1 MKRLFSVIVLSVVFA
16 AISWAGTVQKVS
28 GDVMADFGK
37 GWVPVKVGM
46 KIPNKTD
53 LMTGF
58 DSSITIRYDAGEFV
72 VQELSQVTFKE
83 KSNSKRVDN
92 ELALKLGR
100 VRVKYQKL
108 KSRKQTSFKVTTPRG
123 SASVRGTEEEVV
135 YFPDFGMQVRVLLG
149 HVDAFSQTGMRVAVR
164 QGGSA
169 QSGNGLIVKGTVD
182 QIKGHV
188 QGEFASLRNRGQ
200 HTLSPNEVNSL
211 IDRIFHSGSI
221 DKIINDTDSIL
232 HEPERL

>member
-1 MKRLFSVIVLSVVFA
+1 MKRLISVIVLSVFFA

-37 GWVPVKVGM
+37 GWAPVKVGT
-46 KIPNKTD
+46 KIPNGTD

-58 DSSITIRYDAGEFV
+58 DSSITIRYGVGEFV

-92 ELALKLGR
+92 ELDLKLGR

-149 HVDAFSQTGMRVAVR
+149 HVDVFSQTGMRVAVR

-169 QSGNGLIVKGTVD
+169 QSGNGLTVKGTVN

-188 QGEFASLRNRGQ
+188 RGAFASFRNRRGGGI
-200 HTLSPNEVNSL
+200 SPADVNRL
-211 IDRIFHSGSI
+211 VDRVFGEHSRL
-221 DKIINDTDSIL
+221 INDIL
-232 HEPERL
+232 NHEPERI